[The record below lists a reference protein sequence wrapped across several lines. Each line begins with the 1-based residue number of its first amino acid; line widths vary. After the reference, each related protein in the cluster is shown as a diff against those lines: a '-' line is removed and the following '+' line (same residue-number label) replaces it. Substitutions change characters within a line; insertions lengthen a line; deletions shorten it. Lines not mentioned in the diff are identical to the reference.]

1 MTELEDLKPKSF
13 WKKPEGVT
21 GIIFAIL
28 LAIGG
33 GFLLT
38 WLLPLIQTTLHAILL
53 LVGIGALT
61 YVLLDSRFRNL
72 IFFMYKS
79 IMRFITKLFVEIDPI
94 GILKT
99 RKAGRLKESNV
110 TLENLYTRMEVLY
123 RVLSKMYE
131 NAEVLFEDVK
141 DEVEVRKRE
150 REAIRA
156 GHSAFKSAMKIISG
170 DKDKKVMFDAAME

>member
-94 GILKT
+94 GILETYVEDLQNNITKMNQQIGNLRGQM
-99 RKAGRLKESNV
+99 RKLKEV
-110 TLENLYTRMEVLY
+110 
-123 RVLSKMYE
+123 
-131 NAEVLFEDVK
+131 
-141 DEVEVRKRE
+141 
-150 REAIRA
+150 I
-156 GHSAFKSAMKIISG
+156 
-170 DKDKKVMFDAAME
+170 DKNMT